1 LPWKRK
7 KIIFENRIKK
17 TLLYAAF
24 TVRHAHGLLPQ
35 QKTLKGSR
43 DLLDDKIGQWK
54 RASVMDAGPK
64 KGCLTVENAECSL
77 VRQSGTSIFAANVKS
92 IPAVT

>member
-1 LPWKRK
+1 M
-7 KIIFENRIKK
+7 
-17 TLLYAAF
+17 LLYAAF
-24 TVRHAHGLLPQ
+24 TVRHAHGLFPQ

-43 DLLDDKIGQWK
+43 DLLDNEIGQWK
-54 RASVMDAGPK
+54 RAGVMDAGPG

-77 VRQSGTSIFAANVKS
+77 VRQNGVSIFAANVKS